1 MRLRDQ
7 MTCPDRIQSGFKPFC
22 PPLHLSWVPEIG
34 VVVGEPHQCSRIWVL
49 LSIPWPWPWHWSS
62 HQGFGS
68 CHVACGMCSGMSDS
82 LLHDPMDCSLP
93 ASSINVIFPGK
104 NTGVSCHFLLQ
115 GIFPTQGSNPCV
127 SPASQAK
134 SFPTEPSRQP
144 RVLVTA
150 SWKVPWPWIS
160 SSSVHHALQG
170 EQLLWNIDWFLSL
183 LCLNSSRGPR
193 FLLQKVQPSC
203 LAFKAFHNQIL
214 SSIHPAPWYRPI
226 NTCFSPKYA
235 MVFSSPY
242 MWTSL

>member
-104 NTGVSCHFLLQ
+104 NTGVDCHFVLQ
-115 GIFPTQGSNPCV
+115 EIFLTQGLNPGLPHCRQTLYCLSHQGCSNYCTIALISHTSKV
-127 SPASQAK
+127 MLKILQA
-134 SFPTEPSRQP
+134 R
-144 RVLVTA
+144 
-150 SWKVPWPWIS
+150 
-160 SSSVHHALQG
+160 LQ
-170 EQLLWNIDWFLSL
+170 
-183 LCLNSSRGPR
+183 
-193 FLLQKVQPSC
+193 
-203 LAFKAFHNQIL
+203 
-214 SSIHPAPWYRPI
+214 
-226 NTCFSPKYA
+226 
-235 MVFSSPY
+235 
-242 MWTSL
+242 